1 MADSKRDFY
10 EVLGITKGASD
21 DEIKKAY
28 RKLAKKYHPD
38 LNPGDKTAEDNMKEV
53 NEAYEVLST
62 PEKKSRYD
70 QFGHAGIDPSYG
82 GGGGFGGFS
91 GGFSGMGGMG
101 GIDDLSD
108 LFSSFFGGGFSSS
121 SRSRSATAPRRGQD
135 IQASITIDFLEAC
148 HGKKVEITY
157 NRPEK
162 CPECNGSGAAPGSNV
177 SSCPDCGGSGSVKTT
192 QRTPFGVISQ
202 ESVCPKCGG
211 KGKVIT
217 DPCKRC
223 GGAGRVNTSKTLS
236 VDIPA
241 GISNGQ
247 NIQLSGQG
255 AVGANGGPYG
265 DLHIRV
271 SIRPDD
277 IFERD
282 GFDIHSDFPITY
294 TQAVLGDE
302 LTVPTIDGNVKYT
315 VPEGTQGG
323 TVFRLKGKGVK
334 KLNRNDYGDHYVHI
348 VVEIPQKLSSKQKEK
363 LREFDESLTLQ
374 NYQKRSSFFDKIKKL
389 FT

>member
-1 MADSKRDFY
+1 MADKRDFY
-10 EVLGITKGASD
+10 EVLGIGKTASD
-21 DEIKKAY
+21 DDIKKAY
-28 RKLAKKYHPD
+28 RKLAKQYHPD
-38 LNPGDKTAEDNMKEV
+38 LNPGDKTAEEKMKEV

-91 GGFSGMGGMG
+91 GGGISGMGGMG

-121 SRSRSATAPRRGQD
+121 SRTRSATSPRRGQD
-135 IQASITIDFLEAC
+135 IQASITISFLEAC
-148 HGKKVEITY
+148 HGKKVEVTY
-157 NRPEK
+157 NRPDK
-162 CPECNGSGAAPGSNV
+162 CPECNGSGSAPGGNV
-177 SSCPDCGGSGSVKTT
+177 STCPDCNGTGSVKTT
-192 QRTPFGVISQ
+192 QRTPFGVISS
-202 ESVCPKCGG
+202 ESACPKCGG
-211 KGKVIT
+211 KGKVIS
-217 DPCKRC
+217 DPCKKC
-223 GGAGRVNTSKTLS
+223 GGSGRVNIQKTLS

-255 AVGANGGPYG
+255 AVGSNGGPYG
-265 DLHIRV
+265 DLHLRINV
-271 SIRPDD
+271 RPDE
-277 IFERD
+277 IFQRD
-282 GFDIHSDFPITY
+282 GYDIHSDFPVTY

-302 LTVPTIDGNVKYT
+302 LTVPTIDGNVKYSM
-315 VPEGTQGG
+315 PEGTQGG
-323 TVFRLKGKGVK
+323 TIFRLRGKGVK
-334 KLNRNDYGDHYVHI
+334 KLNRNEHGDHYVHI

-374 NYQKRSSFFDKIKKL
+374 NYQKRSSFFSKIKKM
-389 FT
+389 FQ